1 MTNREIIDFYRSYL
15 EDQKHYSPHTVT
27 AYLDDLLTLVGFLE
41 HEDLGT
47 LEDVTDR
54 IAKFFIAHLHGTYT
68 PGSIRRKISSVRTL
82 YRLLFEDGA
91 VHENPFSGA
100 ALPKVAKTL
109 PKFAY
114 EDEIVGFLDGIDDT
128 TLKGRR
134 DAAMFEL
141 LYGSG
146 IRVGELVGLKTTD
159 LDFGT
164 KTLLVHGKGS
174 KDRYVPMHDGSIDKL
189 KNYLVLVRP
198 VFRTRTVAIDDH
210 SLFVNFK
217 GGPLTDRGVRD
228 ILTKELER
236 QASTL
241 QMSPHAFRHSF
252 ATHLLDHGVDLR
264 TVQELL
270 GHASLSTTQIY
281 TKVSTERMR
290 EVYAKSHPR
299 AKKAER

>member
-1 MTNREIIDFYRSYL
+1 LTNREIIDFYRSYL